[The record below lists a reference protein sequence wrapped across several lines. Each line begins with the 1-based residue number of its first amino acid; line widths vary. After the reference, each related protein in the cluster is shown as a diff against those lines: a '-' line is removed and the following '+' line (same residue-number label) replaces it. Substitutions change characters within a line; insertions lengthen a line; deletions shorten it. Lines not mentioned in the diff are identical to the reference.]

1 MRIKQAHL
9 VYLACG
15 TCIQCSRQKIINWF
29 LATFCQHYSWKKEKG
44 LLYLTITNSI
54 FQHGFSAFDNLIKLP
69 VWMPCYFCVTAQAI
83 VKNIFSRK
91 ISTEE
96 KRNLGAALTKLSPE
110 DLTKALEIVAQNN
123 PSFQATAEEVDLDI
137 DAQVIVYIFFISTV
151 QYFRLLDS

>member
-1 MRIKQAHL
+1 
-9 VYLACG
+9 
-15 TCIQCSRQKIINWF
+15 
-29 LATFCQHYSWKKEKG
+29 
-44 LLYLTITNSI
+44 
-54 FQHGFSAFDNLIKLP
+54 
-69 VWMPCYFCVTAQAI
+69 MPRYFCITAQAI

-137 DAQVIVYIFFISTV
+137 DAQVIIYIYIFFYISTV
-151 QYFRLLDS
+151 QYFRLLDSRKIAWL